1 MHRILTAAA
10 IFALAGTSTSLA
22 QAITPITPESQ
33 PPNLL
38 ADIYVS
44 EAIIN
49 YCKLDVEK
57 AVLDKMVLHA
67 KDLQIQMRIDDA
79 TAKKSYDEFVATI
92 KAAAPDCKEGSA
104 PLKTVAEITARYKAA
119 QPPASQ

>member
-10 IFALAGTSTSLA
+10 IFALAGTTTSFA
-22 QAITPITPESQ
+22 QAITPITPQSQ

-44 EAIIN
+44 EAIIT
-49 YCKLDVEK
+49 YCKLQVDK
-57 AVLDKMVLHA
+57 AVLDKMLLH
-67 KDLQIQMRIDDA
+67 A
-79 TAKKSYDEFVATI
+79 TAKKSYDEFAATI

-104 PLKTVAEITARYKAA
+104 PLKTVADVTARYKAA
-119 QPPASQ
+119 Q